1 MELLLPGNK
10 HRFLPQPSEKAQ
22 RGETTSTS
30 LRGTKWPTILFV
42 YLLKTCHILKLVGGC
57 FLWIPHAS
65 SDIETP
71 YGLLEL
77 VKFATDIAGFVT
89 RK

>member
-1 MELLLPGNK
+1 MAN
-10 HRFLPQPSEKAQ
+10 H
-22 RGETTSTS
+22 
-30 LRGTKWPTILFV
+30 IV
-42 YLLKTCHILKLVGGC
+42 YLLKACHILKPVGGC

-77 VKFATDIAGFVT
+77 VKFATDIAGFVKRRENKNNAPRT
-89 RK
+89 T